1 MAQIPED
8 VLNNLT
14 KVVTDAFEKKMLQ
27 KQKEEEEIGED
38 TESREVRSFTE
49 EENEWVSN
57 AIDVIKLHMVE
68 PSHSLE
74 ETPGHAPLFVHQFF
88 YDEKIFGYKDLRVD
102 IYFTASTMY
111 LHPVISYSATSE
123 EFVKTMKPEDILEQ
137 LTSQLPEWHM
147 ELYKESRS
155 SFEEELRKQINFKP
169 FGEVV
174 CKFTNDNQT
183 FELWGPPKEV
193 NKAFNDYVNRIQVL
207 ALFNF
212 ETGDYTDNDDEKFQT
227 YILYAVKKKPESDDL
242 YYTVA
247 GYASIY
253 RFYVYPENVRPRI
266 AHFLLTPEY
275 RGRGIGAL
283 FYRSLINELKLDPK
297 VIDIT
302 IEDPSDYLIYCR
314 DYVDCLNLK
323 SNPEFSE
330 EKLKSG
336 YSKTMEE
343 VGRQKYKMS
352 PKQVRRVYE
361 ILRLY
366 YTDETNKEEMKDYR
380 IDVKRRL
387 EKPMKRT
394 KKEIDRLSM
403 LAMKDKHYMS
413 ALESSTPEV
422 KQPQLQKLFEKQ
434 IEEYMTV
441 LGRLKKYEDF

>member
-38 TESREVRSFTE
+38 GESRELRSFTE

-57 AIDVIKLHMVE
+57 AMDVIKLHMVE

-74 ETPGHAPLFVHQFF
+74 ETPGHEPLFVHQFF
-88 YDEKIFGYKDLRVD
+88 YDEKIFGYKDLKVD

-111 LHPVISYSATSE
+111 LHPTISYSATSK
-123 EFVKTMKPEDILEQ
+123 EFIKTMEPDNILEQ

-227 YILYAVKKKPESDDL
+227 YVLYSVKKKPESDDL

-253 RFYVYPENVRPRI
+253 RFYVYPESVRPRI

-275 RGRGIGAL
+275 RGKGIGAL
-283 FYRSLINELKLDPK
+283 FYRSLINDIKLDPR

-323 SNPEFSE
+323 NNPEFSE

-343 VGRQKYKMS
+343 VGRQRYKMS

-413 ALESSTPEV
+413 AIESNTPEV
-422 KQPQLQKLFEKQ
+422 KQPLLQKLFEKQ
-434 IEEYMTV
+434 MEEYMTV